1 MPNNKRSSLT
11 RREFLK
17 DAGLVAGGLTLGS
30 LSLLGACNTRTNTVT
45 NTATSTATITNTAT
59 VTNTATNVVTNTVTA
74 TASPTTSTPPTATA
88 SPNFPLSVV
97 TNYVRGGLVNQIYDI
112 APIKPRSVLVTNDI
126 AQFLVHFGKQDLIYS
141 VWGQYNPNAS
151 MTAEEHEILKTLNYN
166 NESFP
171 TTETLL
177 NSISNGAN
185 LVVTSNPSFIRE
197 SIFTYDMAGFN
208 QLGCKY
214 FYSFGVYFN
223 GGDKY
228 SKINLKK
235 DPSTGS
241 LGDTDVKLNDDGTT
255 TYSWDH
261 FFATT
266 RALGVLF
273 DISDQVE
280 EYINGQM
287 AIINYIK
294 NRGATSATKPTVK
307 FIYNASPNLYGGY
320 DNGLMQLMCEN
331 AGCTYLVGRGAWSQE
346 VLLAE
351 NPDIIIDRCA
361 GSQFTPLKDN
371 PMFADLKAVK
381 NGTCYTDYDLPWTSN
396 SASLMVSSHS
406 ATVANYI
413 HPEWRTG

>member
-1 MPNNKRSSLT
+1 MEIKKGTPLT

-17 DAGLVAGGLTLGS
+17 DAGIIAGGVTLGS
-30 LSLLGACNTRTNTVT
+30 IGLLSACSPGQTVT
-45 NTATSTATITNTAT
+45 DTITSTATVTSSVTTTAT
-59 VTNTATNVVTNTVTA
+59 
-74 TASPTTSTPPTATA
+74 PTTAPTTTTTAIPTSTV
-88 SPNFPLSVV
+88 SPNFPLSVK
-97 TNYVRGGLVNQIYDI
+97 TNYVYGGMVDQIYD
-112 APIKPRSVLVTNDI
+112 AVPSKPKSLLVTEDI
-126 AQFLVHFGKQDLIYS
+126 SQFLVHFNKHDLIYS
-141 VWGQYNPNAS
+141 VWGSYKPNTT
-151 MTAEEHEILKTLNYN
+151 MTPEEDKILQSLNYVDQG
-166 NESFP
+166 FP
-171 TTETLL
+171 STEYLL

-197 SIFTYDMAGFN
+197 SIFTRDMAGFN

-223 GGDKY
+223 GGEKY

-273 DISDQVE
+273 DIVDEAE

-287 AIINYIK
+287 AIVNYIK
-294 NRGATSATKPTVK
+294 GKGATSSKPTVM
-307 FIYNASPNLYGGY
+307 FIYHGGGNLYGSY
-320 DNGLMQLMCEN
+320 DNGLMQLMCED
-331 AGCTYLVGRGAWSQE
+331 AGCTYLHGSWTNE
-346 VLLAE
+346 TVLE
-351 NPDIIIDRCA
+351 MDPDIIIDRV
-361 GSQFTPLKDN
+361 GPVGTVPIKDD
-371 PMFADLKAVK
+371 PMFADLKSVK
-381 NGTCYTDYDLPWTSN
+381 NGTCYADYTLPWTSN
-396 SASLMVSSHS
+396 SASLLVGSQA